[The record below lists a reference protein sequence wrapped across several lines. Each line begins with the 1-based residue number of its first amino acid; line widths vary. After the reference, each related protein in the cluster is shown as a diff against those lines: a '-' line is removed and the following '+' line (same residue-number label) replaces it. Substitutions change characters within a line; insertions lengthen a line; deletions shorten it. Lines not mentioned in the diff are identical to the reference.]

1 MKEKACLVIKGMTEH
16 NYLHTRRRS
25 QSIVKFSICQKKK
38 MEKKKPS
45 DYFLDGHHENE
56 NCSLQGRQKLK
67 ESGSN
72 RP

>member
-38 MEKKKPS
+38 MEKKNR
-45 DYFLDGHHENE
+45 LIT
-56 NCSLQGRQKLK
+56 SLMDTMKMKIVLSKVVR
-67 ESGSN
+67 N
-72 RP
+72 